1 MGKPALRVTKR
12 AARRIARQAVKRTL
26 KATLER
32 AERETV
38 ERVMAQTHNNVAQA
52 AAILGI
58 ARPSLYRIMKRCGI
72 ASPTRFKCVPPTES
86 VDRPTKRQQV
96 SRRRQYVSL

>member
-1 MGKPALRVTKR
+1 MGKPVLRVMKQ
-12 AARRIARQAVKRTL
+12 AARHIARQTEKRTL

-58 ARPSLYRIMKRCGI
+58 ARPSLYRIMKRYGI
-72 ASPTRFKCVPPTES
+72 TSPTRFKNVPPA
-86 VDRPTKRQQV
+86 
-96 SRRRQYVSL
+96 

>member
-1 MGKPALRVTKR
+1 MTKR
-12 AARRIARQAVKRTL
+12 TARGIAEEAEKQTL

-38 ERVMAQTHNNVAQA
+38 GRVMAKTHNNVTQA

-58 ARPSLYRIMKRCGI
+58 ARPSLYRIMKRYGI
-72 ASPTRFKCVPPTES
+72 TSPTRFKNVPPA
-86 VDRPTKRQQV
+86 
-96 SRRRQYVSL
+96 

>member
-1 MGKPALRVTKR
+1 MGKPALRVTKQ
-12 AARRIARQAVKRTL
+12 AAGRIARQTEKQTL

-38 ERVMAQTHNNVAQA
+38 ERVMAQTHNNVPLA

-72 ASPTRFKCVPPTES
+72 TSPTRFKNVPPA
-86 VDRPTKRQQV
+86 
-96 SRRRQYVSL
+96 